1 MAYVTVMEWQRVLL
15 FVDGRLDR
23 VLEPGRHRYRA
34 KRSELV
40 TVEMRPRLLDVTGQE
55 VITQDGISVRVSV
68 VATWVIADPVVFATG
83 AESSPRVLYAAVQE
97 AIRDS
102 VSTATLEDLL
112 SDRSRLSSGLT
123 EALTERAAALG
134 VTVTEA
140 HARDLMLP
148 GELRRAAQETLLAR
162 EHGRAELE
170 RARGEAA
177 ALRSLANTA
186 RLLEEHPALLH
197 LRTLQVAAG
206 PGTRIVL
213 DPRPLAIPDQR
224 FHPGTEE
231 S

>member
-1 MAYVTVMEWQRVLL
+1 MAHVTVMEWQRVLL

-40 TVEMRPRLLDVTGQE
+40 TVEMRPRLLNVNGQE
-55 VITQDGISVRVSV
+55 VITQDGITVRVSV
-68 VATWVIADPVVFATG
+68 VVSWVVADPVVFTTG
-83 AESSPRVLYAAVQE
+83 AESTQLVLYAAVQE
-97 AIRDS
+97 AMRDS

-112 SDRSRLSSGLT
+112 TERVRLSSGLV
-123 EALTERAAALG
+123 EVLAERAAPLG
-134 VTVTEA
+134 ISVTEA
-140 HARDLMLP
+140 RARDLMLP

-197 LRTLQVAAG
+197 LRTLQVAGG
-206 PGTRIVL
+206 PGTRVVL
-213 DPRPLAIPDQR
+213 DSRSLSTPDRPTRPD
-224 FHPGTEE
+224 TE
-231 S
+231 